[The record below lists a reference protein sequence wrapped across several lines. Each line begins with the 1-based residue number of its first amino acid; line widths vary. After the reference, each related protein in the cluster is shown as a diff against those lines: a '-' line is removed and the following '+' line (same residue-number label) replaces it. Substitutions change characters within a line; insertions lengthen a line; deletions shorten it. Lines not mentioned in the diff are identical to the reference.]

1 MLHPSLLCEYY
12 SVSHATLLCDV
23 TRLMHLSD
31 APYTLH
37 DTSIRYVLWNQNQ
50 IRTVQNNRF
59 NLLCIPWH
67 TKPTIFMSYGGGT

>member
-1 MLHPSLLCEYY
+1 MNHESELQSAMLHPSLLCEYY

-37 DTSIRYVLWNQNQ
+37 DTSIQY
-50 IRTVQNNRF
+50 TVCFMESISNT
-59 NLLCIPWH
+59 H
-67 TKPTIFMSYGGGT
+67 GTK

>member
-1 MLHPSLLCEYY
+1 MLHPPSLCEYY

-37 DTSIRYVLWNQNQ
+37 DTSIQYVLWNQNQ

-59 NLLCIPWH
+59 NQRSPVYPVAH
-67 TKPTIFMSYGGGT
+67 

>member
-1 MLHPSLLCEYY
+1 MLHPPLLCEYY

-37 DTSIRYVLWNQNQ
+37 DTSIQYVLWNQNQ

-59 NLLCIPWH
+59 NQRSPVYPVAH
-67 TKPTIFMSYGGGT
+67 